1 MFRLVVGF
9 LKPVPQEP
17 SPLGTILNGNH
28 YRWMGTSP
36 KKQPFHFEPVSVRL
50 TPTERQPFPMRSLS
64 SRNFSLW
71 KLFRNRHGFWWK
83 HSDIGIFVNGE
94 PWRIFLLES
103 FSTGVSTTFTIHNHF
118 PSNSSRQTH
127 LLKKVP
133 ISIYFVRPIRKID
146 SLMHRTRA
154 FSNRELT
161 IPTDS
166 LGNGKICLPGTAVF
180 AVFSP

>member
-1 MFRLVVGF
+1 MD
-9 LKPVPQEP
+9 
-17 SPLGTILNGNH
+17 GNL
-28 YRWMGTSP
+28 TK

-64 SRNFSLW
+64 SRNFSRW

-154 FSNRELT
+154 FSNQELT
-161 IPTDS
+161 VPTDS